1 MAFSFKI
8 SNRSAENLKF
18 LFSSLSV
25 CFFLSFALLTLARV
39 LMLLVFAFDQYLE
52 IPDTAKINFFVLGAR
67 YDLKVIGIAFAL
79 PLITGMLTFATGFFD
94 KVKKVMVPFNYLM
107 IFILGIFC
115 VINYFYYR
123 TYDRSIDTFIFA
135 ITKEDP
141 MAVLKTVVNDYPVFT
156 GSVGIALACFVF
168 QKSIKR
174 ALTGLKRGWLC
185 HQMSFLY
192 PLCSSC

>member
-39 LMLLVFAFDQYLE
+39 LMLLVFAFDQYIE

-79 PLITGMLTFATGFFD
+79 PLITGMLTFAAGFFD

-123 TYDRSIDTFIFA
+123 TYY
-135 ITKEDP
+135 
-141 MAVLKTVVNDYPVFT
+141 AVLFLQCHDSHL
-156 GSVGIALACFVF
+156 GSLGRLLNLLHNLIY
-168 QKSIKR
+168 IIIIR
-174 ALTGLKRGWLC
+174 ETI
-185 HQMSFLY
+185 
-192 PLCSSC
+192 